1 MSLSHSP
8 KIITD
13 SLLLNLDF
21 NNPKKFTGS
30 FGPGNLVQN
39 PIYSAYNPTTA
50 IGWNINFP
58 GNSSIRTGI
67 DAPDGS
73 NDAVRF
79 TCKTTGSS
87 LLRVW
92 FNNFTPNGTDTYTV
106 SFFVRKISGTSST
119 NGQLTSDA
127 SDSAILNYNYAPIL
141 QTNKWVRVV
150 YSGVPTATVQ
160 GFVDLLSDNTN
171 DYILDFWGV
180 RIENTTTTNSGFPLK
195 DTVSNTNFN
204 LYRPSYYSLDSDG
217 ITFTRTASTPKHGA
231 TALATPT
238 GNLTLANFL
247 YNNHTWEIWF
257 KINDITPGNYDAT
270 EATSIL
276 AVYPGYHHGF
286 YYTNTNMWYRIWDN
300 TTGTAVERSCC
311 SWSLGTSGQQ
321 INQGSWYQIV
331 VSRLGNV
338 FTPYL
343 NGVQLGTSYTITTL
357 ALNSLYSSGTLQIG
371 AAGNAAAGGG
381 SYNYYAKNTIANMK
395 MYNRALTAAEIQQ
408 NFNALKGRFGL

>member
-8 KIITD
+8 SIITD

-39 PIYSAYNPTTA
+39 PIYGTNSTNNWRIY
-50 IGWNINFP
+50 FP
-58 GNSSIRTGI
+58 ANSSLRTGI

-73 NDAVRF
+73 TDAIRL

-87 LLRVW
+87 LVRVW

-106 SFFVRKISGTSST
+106 SFFVRKISGTTS
-119 NGQLTSDA
+119 NNNQLTSDVN
-127 SDSAILNYNYAPIL
+127 DSTILNYDYAPIL

-171 DYILDFWGV
+171 DYVLDFWGV
-180 RIENTTTTNSGFPLK
+180 RIENSITTNSGFPLK
-195 DTVSNTNFN
+195 DTVGNTTFN

-217 ITFTRTASTPKHGA
+217 ITFTRTASTPKLGGN
-231 TALATPT
+231 ALATPT

-247 YNNHTWEIWF
+247 YNNHTWEVWF

-270 EATSIL
+270 EIFSVL
-276 AVYPGYHHGF
+276 AVYPGYHQGF
-286 YYTNTNMWYRIWDN
+286 FYTSTYMRYGMWDN
-300 TTGTAVERSCC
+300 TTGTAVDTPCC
-311 SWSLGTSGQQ
+311 VWGVGLTGQQ

-343 NGVQLGTSYTITTL
+343 NGKQNGTSYTVTTMTFNNL
-357 ALNSLYSSGTLQIG
+357 WNAGTLQLG

>member
-8 KIITD
+8 SIVTNN
-13 SLLLNLDF
+13 LLLNLDF

-39 PIYSAYNPTTA
+39 PIYGTNSTNN
-50 IGWNINFP
+50 WQNIFP
-58 GNSSIRTGI
+58 GNASIRTGI

-73 NDAVRF
+73 TDAIRF

-87 LLRVW
+87 LLRVL
-92 FNNFTPNGTDTYTV
+92 FNNFTPNGTDTYNV
-106 SFFVRKISGTSST
+106 SFFVRKISGTTSNNNQLKSDVNDSLTLGYDYT
-119 NGQLTSDA
+119 NK
-127 SDSAILNYNYAPIL
+127 L
-141 QTNKWVRVV
+141 QTGKWVRVV
-150 YSGVPTATVQ
+150 YSGVPTATAHS
-160 GFVDLLSDNTN
+160 FVDLLSDNTT
-171 DYILDFWGV
+171 DYVLDFWGV

-195 DTVSNTNFN
+195 DTISNTTFN

-247 YNNHTWEIWF
+247 YNNHTWEVWF

-286 YYTNTNMWYRIWDN
+286 YYTAANMWYRIWDN

-343 NGVQLGTSYTITTL
+343 NGVQLGTSYTITSL
-357 ALNSLYSSGTLQIG
+357 SLNGLYNSGTLQLG

-381 SYNYYAKNTIANMK
+381 SFNYYAKNTIANMK
-395 MYNRALTAAEIQQ
+395 MYNRALTATEIQQ

>member
-8 KIITD
+8 SIITD

-39 PIYSAYNPTTA
+39 PIYGT
-50 IGWNINFP
+50 
-58 GNSSIRTGI
+58 NSTNNWQNVYPANAALRTGI

-73 NDAVRF
+73 TDAVRF
-79 TCKTTGSS
+79 TCKTSGAS
-87 LLRVW
+87 LLRV
-92 FNNFTPNGTDTYTV
+92 FYNSFTPNGTDTYTI
-106 SFFVRKISGTSST
+106 SFFVRKISGTTGLIKSDIHDDSSV
-119 NGQLTSDA
+119 GG
-127 SDSAILNYNYAPIL
+127 YNYGSQLI
-141 QTNKWVRVV
+141 TNKWVRIV
-150 YSGVPTATVQ
+150 YSGIPNVY
-160 GFVDLLSDNTN
+160 GHSWLDLLNDSTN
-171 DYILDFWGV
+171 DYVLDFWGV

-195 DTVSNTNFN
+195 DTVSNTTFN

-231 TALATPT
+231 TALAVPT

-257 KINDITPGNYDAT
+257 KINDITAGGYDAT
-270 EATSIL
+270 EVGSIL
-276 AVYPGYHHGF
+276 AVYPGYHQGF
-286 YYTNTNMWYRIWDN
+286 FYTAANMWYRIWDN

-311 SWSLGTSGQQ
+311 SWSLGASGQQ

-371 AAGNAAAGGG
+371 AAGNAAAGAG

-408 NFNALKGRFGL
+408 NFNALKGRFEL